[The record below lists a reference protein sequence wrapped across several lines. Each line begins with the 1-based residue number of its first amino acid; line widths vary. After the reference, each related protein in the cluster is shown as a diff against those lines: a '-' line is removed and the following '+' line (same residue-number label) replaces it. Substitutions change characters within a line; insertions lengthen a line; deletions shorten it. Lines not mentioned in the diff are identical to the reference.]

1 MIKSYLVRNIRNS
14 NNCQRLYGSVNFKS
28 FGNPTKSLNYNS
40 NKSSA
45 SSPSSDEVVV
55 SIKASQVTYEDIR
68 TINGLSHVNKSLGI
82 AGTTGVGSVQSIG
95 SNVSNV
101 KVGDNV
107 LVVNN
112 GTWSDSITIP
122 HSSLYKINKLSD
134 EESALLPSLLSA
146 WAILTSYVPLKSGDS
161 IIQIKTKGVIGLAIN
176 EVAKLLDI
184 KVINLSLDELTSAG
198 VEKKLPNQVLLGVTT
213 IPGKPLNSLVK
224 LLSDNGVVVVY
235 QEPIVPVLSQ
245 DPVSLSV
252 TNTIFHNKS
261 ISGFDFNSWVNNN
274 SDKVSTGIDF
284 IINGLN
290 NKKITF
296 KPKVYQ
302 LSQYLEAINE
312 VEKSG
317 ILAVLKV

>member
-1 MIKSYLVRNIRNS
+1 MIKSYLVS
-14 NNCQRLYGSVNFKS
+14 
-28 FGNPTKSLNYNS
+28 YNS

-55 SIKASQVTYEDIR
+55 SIKANQ
-68 TINGLSHVNKSLGI
+68 INGLSHVNKSLGI

-107 LVVNN
+107 LVVSN

-146 WAILTSYVPLKSGDS
+146 WAILTSYVPLKNGDS

-184 KVINLSLDELTSAG
+184 KVINLSLDELNSAG
-198 VEKKLPNQVLLGVTT
+198 IEKKLPNQVLLGVTT
-213 IPGKPLNSLVK
+213 IPGKPLHNLVK
-224 LLSDNGVVVVY
+224 LLSDNGVVVAY
-235 QEPIVPVLSQ
+235 HEPIVPVLSQ
-245 DPVSLSV
+245 DPVSISV
-252 TNTIFHNKS
+252 TNSIFHNKS
-261 ISGFDFNSWVNNN
+261 ISGFDFNTWASNN
-274 SDKVSTGIDF
+274 SDK
-284 IINGLN
+284 
-290 NKKITF
+290 
-296 KPKVYQ
+296 
-302 LSQYLEAINE
+302 SQYLQAINE
-312 VEKSG
+312 VDKSG